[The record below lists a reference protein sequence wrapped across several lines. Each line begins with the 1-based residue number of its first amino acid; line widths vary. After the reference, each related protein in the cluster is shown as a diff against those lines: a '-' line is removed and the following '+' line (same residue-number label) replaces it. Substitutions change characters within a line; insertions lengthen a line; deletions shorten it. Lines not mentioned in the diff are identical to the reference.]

1 MPVLRCRES
10 FTASVL
16 LLAGLFVA
24 LTAPSSLASAEG
36 LLGALSAPPA
46 GGITI
51 GLATVADP
59 AALASAQSFRVESI
73 AVLDVDRQQW
83 LSYIPGAPAPVNT
96 LDAANL
102 QADSVVT
109 IRRAGTPSSALV
121 PFADPGPRPVVG
133 TALVLSS
140 PPAGGITQGV
150 AGTNDPAALA
160 EAQPFDVQSISALA
174 AASQRWLTYV
184 PGAPASVNT
193 LHTGTLKVDSIV
205 TIRRRGAVVARATV
219 PAPTAVPLAP
229 SASALPAPTP
239 VLVPL
244 VVSAAPTSGI
254 SALPVDANAEA
265 VMIQK
270 VNQERVARGLPA
282 LVFDPTMLPVARAH
296 SLDMWLRDY
305 FAHVNPDGLDPFDRM
320 SAGDITFGAA
330 GENLA
335 RGPSTEWA
343 HQALMDSPGHRAN
356 ILQPAFRRIAI
367 GVVTNGD
374 RGITFTQ
381 IFAD

>member
-1 MPVLRCRES
+1 MPSLRCRAS

-16 LLAGLFVA
+16 LIAGLFVA
-24 LTAPSSLASAEG
+24 LTAPSSPASAEG

-59 AALASAQSFRVESI
+59 ATLASAQSFPVESI

-83 LSYIPGAPAPVNT
+83 LSYIPGAPAAVNT
-96 LDAANL
+96 LDAASL

-109 IRRAGTPSSALV
+109 VRRAGTYSSASLA
-121 PFADPGPRPVVG
+121 PFVDPGPRPVVG
-133 TALVLSS
+133 TAQVLST
-140 PPAGGITQGV
+140 PPTGGITQGV
-150 AGTNDPAALA
+150 AGTNDPAVLA
-160 EAQPFDVQSISALA
+160 EAQPFAVQSISALA
-174 AASQRWLTYV
+174 AASQRWFTYV

-193 LHTGTLKVDSIV
+193 LHTGTLDVDSIV
-205 TIRRRGAVVARATV
+205 TIRRRGTVVARANT
-219 PAPTAVPLAP
+219 PAPTQLPQMP
-229 SASALPAPTP
+229 SAPTMPALVP
-239 VLVPL
+239 VPL
-244 VVSAAPTSGI
+244 VVASPTTST
-254 SALPVDANAEA
+254 SALPVDASAEA
-265 VMIQK
+265 VMIRK
-270 VNQERVARGLPA
+270 VNEERVARGLTA
-282 LVFDPTMLPVARAH
+282 LVYDPTMLPVARAH
-296 SLDMWLRDY
+296 SRDMWLRDY
-305 FAHVNPDGLDPFDRM
+305 FAHVNPDGLDPFERM
-320 SAGDITFGAA
+320 RAGGIPFGAA

-374 RGITFTQ
+374 RGMTFTQ
-381 IFAD
+381 LFAD